1 MPEETVTVN
10 KRGQFTI
17 PIKLRKQFRIQ
28 EGTKLIVTQDE
39 SGIFVRRLPEIDD
52 LLGIHS
58 GKITLIEELAELDQM
73 RKQDR
78 Y

>member
-1 MPEETVTVN
+1 MSEETVTVN

-17 PIKLRKQFRIQ
+17 PSRFRRMLGIQ
-28 EGTKLIVTQDE
+28 EGSKLLLTQDE
-39 SGIFVRRLPEIDD
+39 STLIVRRLPEIDD
-52 LLGIHS
+52 LLGLHS
-58 GKITLIEELAELDQM
+58 GKVTLVELQSDLDLL